1 MEGRMHLIID
11 GYTRDKNILQDE
23 SFLSQI
29 LHNIPDLIGMTR
41 ITEPFVF
48 RYLGEKPEEWGYSGF
63 VFIAESHISFHTFV
77 EQNFINIDVF
87 SCKDFDTELATKH
100 LKEQFHLNQFKTF
113 LINRDWNPN
122 EQAKITQLS
131 AIKTS

>member
-1 MEGRMHLIID
+1 MHLIID
-11 GYTRDKNILQDE
+11 GYTSKKQILQDE
-23 SFLSQI
+23 SFLRQI

-87 SCKDFDTELATKH
+87 SCRDFNTDIAIKH
-100 LKEQFHLNQFKTF
+100 LKEQFHLSQYKIF
-113 LINRDWNPN
+113 LINRDWDPD
-122 EQAKITQLS
+122 EQAKVVQLS
-131 AIKTS
+131 VLKTR

>member
-1 MEGRMHLIID
+1 
-11 GYTRDKNILQDE
+11 
-23 SFLSQI
+23 
-29 LHNIPDLIGMTR
+29 MTR

-87 SCKDFDTELATKH
+87 SCKDFDTEMASKH
-100 LKEQFHLNQFKTF
+100 LKEQFHLSQFKTF

-122 EQAKITQLS
+122 EQAKVTQLS
-131 AIKTS
+131 TIKVS